1 MNILHAI
8 SHKIDDI
15 ESELCN
21 LEQLQQ
27 MIEAKMGRLEQA
39 RDILSA
45 REIELIQDALDEATR
60 PDRHPNII
68 DQSME
73 RGTC

>member
-27 MIEAKMGRLEQA
+27 MVEDKMSRLEQA

-45 REIELIQDALDEATR
+45 REVELIQDAVD
-60 PDRHPNII
+60 NI

-73 RGTC
+73 RNAR